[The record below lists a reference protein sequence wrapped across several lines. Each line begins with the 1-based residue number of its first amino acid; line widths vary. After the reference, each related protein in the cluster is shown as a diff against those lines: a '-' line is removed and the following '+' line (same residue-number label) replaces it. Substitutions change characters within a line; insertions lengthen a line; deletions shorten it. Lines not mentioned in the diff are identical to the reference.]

1 MPAKYCP
8 SRPKKSHRNPHGDR
22 MVKSMT
28 AACQNRRFGEMN
40 RALNNPVRRRR
51 NVKSINRE
59 SSGGVKGWFVTEV

>member
-8 SRPKKSHRNPHGDR
+8 GRPEKSHRNPQGDP

-28 AACQNRRFGEMN
+28 AAFQNRRFWERN
-40 RALNNPVRRRR
+40 RDLNNPVRRRC

>member
-1 MPAKYCP
+1 
-8 SRPKKSHRNPHGDR
+8 